1 MSDTK
6 KDCYSCKFRGTVPG
20 SAHSSCKHPSITNP
34 LAMLFK
40 RSAPKELNIKA
51 NQYGIKS
58 GWFDFPLDFD
68 PTWLENCD
76 GHTPKKAKT

>member
-1 MSDTK
+1 
-6 KDCYSCKFRGTVPG
+6 
-20 SAHSSCKHPSITNP
+20 
-34 LAMLFK
+34 MLFK